1 MSSASDI
8 TSCADSNFNLPPRQG
23 DTALATADQFLQALN
38 SIKVELNQLLAEK
51 ERLEKEKS
59 ERLAQQASFEADFE
73 AAQADRN
80 KTEQMVRRMRLEQQD
95 TDQPKILDYI
105 KVSTLPLNH
114 DSWGLEFHDSDVS
127 AQ

>member
-1 MSSASDI
+1 MGQRSTELASVQR
-8 TSCADSNFNLPPRQG
+8 CV
-23 DTALATADQFLQALN
+23 QALN

-51 ERLEKEKS
+51 ERLEKEKN

-105 KVSTLPLNH
+105 KVCDWTLKY
-114 DSWGLEFHDSDVS
+114 DS
-127 AQ
+127 